1 MKKAFEKFDLFKIAG
16 LSILVTVLLTWII
29 KQSSF
34 SGTELVVGEIT
45 RIGLNDFCTY
55 ALLSVYY
62 FSIIVTFLLILGTFY
77 QVLSKTSGYQALIE
91 KLTKILKG
99 KEIAFVLVT
108 SFLFAVVAGVSTE
121 VYQIVIFAPF
131 VITLALRLKLDK
143 ITAFCITFGGILI
156 GLLGATFSPLIL
168 SYLNSYL
175 GVTYESEL
183 ITKIIIF
190 GATYILFNLFTI
202 IRVVKTKAV
211 LSRKDSKEEI
221 EDKFEVTES
230 SKKGTKVW
238 PLIVILAVVMVYQIA
253 GYISWESVFEV
264 KFFANFNAMISGTL
278 LGNLLFKLVLA
289 IVVFGLVELVRYLI
303 TLITKK
309 KFKWQLG
316 VWIVSAIGVVVLLD
330 ICSVAGWFD
339 FYSLGFIKNLVT
351 SFTDL
356 TIGENVIGQTPI
368 LSYFLGTNNA
378 LGKWDL
384 YTIQLVLLL
393 ATIVIAW
400 VYKVKFDEFLGACV
414 EGSKKMLKP
423 ILIILMVYTV
433 CIFTVMFPVMPTIVD
448 AIMGLASKFN
458 IFLASLSAL
467 IASVFN
473 VEMRYITASIL
484 PYITATYTAT
494 EPSLIAIIYQAMYGF
509 VQFFAPTSL
518 VLMLGL
524 SYLDIKYKDWIK
536 YIWLFLVGLL
546 VILIGIIAFIA
557 YV

>member
-34 SGTELVVGEIT
+34 NGTELVISEIT

-62 FSIIVTFLLILGTFY
+62 FSIIVTFLLILGAFY
-77 QVLSKTSGYQALIE
+77 QVLAKTSGYQALVE
-91 KLTKILKG
+91 KLTKFLKG
-99 KEIAFVLVT
+99 KEIPFVLVT
-108 SFLFAVVAGVSTE
+108 SFLFAAVAGVSSE
-121 VYQIVIFAPF
+121 IYQIVIFAPF

-143 ITAFCITFGGILI
+143 ITAFCITFGGILV
-156 GLLGATFSPLIL
+156 GLLGATYSPLIL

-175 GVTYESEL
+175 ALTYESEF

-202 IRVVKTKAV
+202 IRVVKAKAI
-211 LSRKDSKEEI
+211 LSKKDSKEEI
-221 EDKFEVTES
+221 EDKFEVTAVP
-230 SKKGTKVW
+230 KKGVKVW
-238 PLIVILAVVMVYQIA
+238 PLIVILAVVLFYQIA
-253 GYISWESVFEV
+253 GYINWEGLFEI
-264 KFFANFNAMISGTL
+264 KFFTNFNTMIKGTL
-278 LGNLLFKLVLA
+278 LGNLLFKLVIA
-289 IVVFGLVELVRYLI
+289 IIVFGVVELVRFLI
-303 TLITKK
+303 TLIANK
-309 KFKWQLG
+309 KFKLQLG
-316 VWIVSAIGVVVLLD
+316 IWILTAIGVVLILD

-339 FYSLGFIKNLVT
+339 FYSIGFIKTIVT
-351 SFTDL
+351 FFTDL
-356 TIGENVIGQTPI
+356 TIGGNVIGQTPI

-378 LGKWDL
+378 LGSWDL
-384 YTIQLVLLL
+384 YTIQLILLL
-393 ATIVIAW
+393 ATIVTSW
-400 VYKVKFDEFLGACV
+400 VYRVKFDEFLGACV

-423 ILIILMVYTV
+423 ILIVLMVYTV

-448 AIMGLASKFN
+448 AIMGLTSKFN
-458 IFLASLSAL
+458 IFLASLASL

-473 VEMRYITASIL
+473 VEMRYISASIL
-484 PYITATYTAT
+484 PYLSATYSAT

-524 SYLDIKYKDWIK
+524 SYLDIKYKDWMK
-536 YIWLFLVGLL
+536 YIWLFLVGML